1 MDSTDNSKATSI
13 ETNQYIK
20 KYTTKEAIDKFVHL
34 LILGRYTEKDL
45 SDALNY
51 CLIRSTESFDS
62 IDSIKKAIEELKKDS
77 EAFKIFQDNTN
88 KLLDAIQAINKE
100 QNTEI
105 NKINEFLKTAVT
117 LDTEQNITG
126 TKTFNKI
133 YVSDPTENKQAANAQ
148 YVMDYVREQLS
159 STIGDLSNLKT
170 ESKDLIVNAINE
182 VLDALNEYKETIN
195 ETTINQMID
204 TKLNPVILR
213 VTTLE
218 STVDYTK
225 ELVEANNQTVEDLN
239 TKVDDNTSDII
250 DINARLEEAVFYS
263 KINDTRKTIQLKNYD
278 SISGVS
284 TTGVGFNIAM
294 VSKWDKV
301 DLGSNQI
308 PINLNGSETRPTY
321 NDSKE
326 IALMD
331 DVNTK
336 ADASNV
342 YNKSEIDTK
351 LDLKA
356 NSNSV
361 YNKEDSDTRFV
372 SLTENQNIQGNK
384 VIEGIWTYSG
394 ELSDPKQLATTE
406 YSKNYAETYTNQKVG
421 DLTSLKTEA
430 KDAAVAAIN
439 ELFDKIGSGST
450 GGPVDTYTKQ
460 EINSKLDLKADAS
473 NVYNKSE
480 IDSKLTTKAD
490 ADNVYNKSE
499 IDHKF
504 ETFTPGSGGSGI
516 DTGAVNNLIK
526 QATDP
531 INTNVNT
538 LLNNQ
543 GNLESLSTQNKNDL
557 VSAINEINNKQ
568 VSVNIPEPDNTS
580 IKIVESKYT
589 AVKADADTYG
599 IILPD
604 NDTIYFDSGKIKAK
618 QTEIDATTIEKNN
631 LGKLKVSDSIIK
643 SISDLDLKVQ
653 NLEQNIGGSGS
664 GTPTPVEIKKA
675 TSTAFGI
682 VKPDN
687 NTIVIQDGVLSA
699 NIVQEKASNDNFGIV
714 TSDKKTI
721 NISNGI
727 ISVVDHTTK
736 LSQLKDINSLST
748 AQNGMVLTKTESG
761 FEFKKI
767 GEAANNRKTFTVN
780 NADFAKVYD
789 FNQHYNVAL
798 YAIVKLRASGEEP
811 FEVKYTSSLGDSF
824 TEQINTYKARQLTAE
839 DLDCV
844 LYIKG
849 KCTAVIDIFS
859 RY

>member
-1 MDSTDNSKATSI
+1 MSSTDNSRATSI
-13 ETNQYIK
+13 ETNQYIENS
-20 KYTTKEAIDKFVHL
+20 KYTTKEAIDKFVNL

-51 CLIRSTESFDS
+51 CLIRNTENYETLNE
-62 IDSIKKAIEELKKDS
+62 INEAIEVLKKDS

-88 KLLDAIQAINKE
+88 KLLDAIQEINNE

-105 NKINEFLKTAVT
+105 NKINEFLKTVVT
-117 LDTEQNITG
+117 TDTEQTITG
-126 TKTFNKI
+126 VKTFNKI

-148 YVMDYVREQLS
+148 YVIDYVRNQLNL
-159 STIGDLSNLKT
+159 TIGDLNNLKT
-170 ESKDLIVNAINE
+170 ESKNLIVNAIND
-182 VLDALNEYKETIN
+182 VLDALNAYKEAVN
-195 ETTINQMID
+195 ETTINQLID

-218 STVDYTK
+218 STFDYVK
-225 ELVEANNQTVEDLN
+225 ELAEENKRDITNLN
-239 TKVDDNTSDII
+239 TTITNNNKK
-250 DINARLEEAVFYS
+250 LEEAVFYS
-263 KINDTRKTIQLKNYD
+263 KIDDTRKTIQLKNYD
-278 SISGVS
+278 SISGLS
-284 TTGVGFNIAM
+284 TTGVGFNIVM

-301 DLGSNQI
+301 DLGSSGI
-308 PINLNGSETRPTY
+308 SINLNGSETRPTY

-336 ADASNV
+336 ADAS
-342 YNKSEIDTK
+342 S
-351 LDLKA
+351 
-356 NSNSV
+356 
-361 YNKEDSDTRFV
+361 
-372 SLTENQNIQGNK
+372 
-384 VIEGIWTYSG
+384 
-394 ELSDPKQLATTE
+394 
-406 YSKNYAETYTNQKVG
+406 
-421 DLTSLKTEA
+421 
-430 KDAAVAAIN
+430 
-439 ELFDKIGSGST
+439 
-450 GGPVDTYTKQ
+450 
-460 EINSKLDLKADAS
+460 
-473 NVYNKSE
+473 VYNKSE
-480 IDSKLTTKAD
+480 IDS
-490 ADNVYNKSE
+490 
-499 IDHKF
+499 KF
-504 ETFTPGSGGSGI
+504 ETFTPGSGGSNI
-516 DTGAVNNLIK
+516 DTDAVNNLIK

-580 IKIVESKYT
+580 IKIIESKYT
-589 AVKADADTYG
+589 AVKADVDTYG

-618 QTEIDATTIEKNN
+618 QTEIDATTIEKND
-631 LGKLKVSDSIIK
+631 LGKLKISDNIIK

-675 TSTAFGI
+675 TSSTFGI

-687 NTIVIQDGVLSA
+687 NTIVIQDGVISA
-699 NIVQEKASNDNFGIV
+699 NIVQEKATNNSFGIV
-714 TSDKKTI
+714 TGDKKTI

-736 LSQLKDINSLST
+736 LSQLKDINSLDS
-748 AQNGMVLTKTESG
+748 AESGMVLTKTESG
-761 FEFKKI
+761 FEFRKL
-767 GEAANNRKTFTVN
+767 GEATNNRKTFTVN
-780 NADFAKVYD
+780 NTDFAKVYD

-824 TEQINTYKARQLTAE
+824 TEQINTYKARQLTAD
-839 DLDCV
+839 DLDCI

>member
-1 MDSTDNSKATSI
+1 
-13 ETNQYIK
+13 
-20 KYTTKEAIDKFVHL
+20 
-34 LILGRYTEKDL
+34 
-45 SDALNY
+45 
-51 CLIRSTESFDS
+51 
-62 IDSIKKAIEELKKDS
+62 
-77 EAFKIFQDNTN
+77 
-88 KLLDAIQAINKE
+88 
-100 QNTEI
+100 
-105 NKINEFLKTAVT
+105 
-117 LDTEQNITG
+117 
-126 TKTFNKI
+126 
-133 YVSDPTENKQAANAQ
+133 
-148 YVMDYVREQLS
+148 MDYVRNQLNL
-159 STIGDLSNLKT
+159 TIGDLNNLKT
-170 ESKDLIVNAINE
+170 ESKNLIVNAINDI
-182 VLDALNEYKETIN
+182 LDALNAYKEVVN
-195 ETTINQMID
+195 ETTINQLID

-218 STVDYTK
+218 STFDYVK
-225 ELVEANNQTVEDLN
+225 ELAEENKRDITDLN
-239 TKVDDNTSDII
+239 TRVTS
-250 DINARLEEAVFYS
+250 NNKKLEEAVFYS
-263 KINDTRKTIQLKNYD
+263 KIDDTRKTIQLKNYD
-278 SISGVS
+278 SISGLS

-301 DLGSNQI
+301 DLGSSGI
-308 PINLNGSETRPTY
+308 SINLNGSETRPTY

-342 YNKSEIDTK
+342 YDKSEID
-351 LDLKA
+351 
-356 NSNSV
+356 
-361 YNKEDSDTRFV
+361 
-372 SLTENQNIQGNK
+372 
-384 VIEGIWTYSG
+384 
-394 ELSDPKQLATTE
+394 
-406 YSKNYAETYTNQKVG
+406 
-421 DLTSLKTEA
+421 
-430 KDAAVAAIN
+430 
-439 ELFDKIGSGST
+439 
-450 GGPVDTYTKQ
+450 
-460 EINSKLDLKADAS
+460 SKLDLKADAS
-473 NVYNKSE
+473 NVYDKSE
-480 IDSKLTTKAD
+480 IDSK
-490 ADNVYNKSE
+490 
-499 IDHKF
+499 F
-504 ETFTPGSGGSGI
+504 ETFVPGSGGSDI
-516 DTGAVNNLIK
+516 DIDAVNNLIK

-618 QTEIDATTIEKNN
+618 QTEIDATTIEKND
-631 LGKLKVSDSIIK
+631 LGKLKISDNIIK

-675 TSTAFGI
+675 TSSTFGI

-687 NTIVIQDGVLSA
+687 NTIVIQDGVISA
-699 NIVQEKASNDNFGIV
+699 NIVQEKATNNNFGIV
-714 TSDKKTI
+714 TGDKKTI

-736 LSQLKDINSLST
+736 LSQLKDINSLDS
-748 AQNGMVLTKTESG
+748 AESGMVLTKTESG
-761 FEFKKI
+761 FEFRKL
-767 GEAANNRKTFTVN
+767 GEATNNRKTFTVN
-780 NADFAKVYD
+780 NADFTKVYD

-824 TEQINTYKARQLTAE
+824 TEQINTYKARQLTAD

>member
-1 MDSTDNSKATSI
+1 MAGTDNSRATSV
-13 ETNQYIK
+13 ETNQYIENS
-20 KYTTKEAIDKFVHL
+20 KYTTKEAIDKFVNL

-51 CLIRSTESFDS
+51 CLIRNTENYETLNE
-62 IDSIKKAIEELKKDS
+62 INEAIESLKKDS

-88 KLLDAIQAINKE
+88 KLLDAIQEINDE

-105 NKINEFLKTAVT
+105 NKINEFLKTVVT
-117 LDTEQNITG
+117 IDTEQTITG
-126 TKTFNKI
+126 VKTFNKI

-148 YVMDYVREQLS
+148 YVMDYVRNQLNL
-159 STIGDLSNLKT
+159 TIGDLNNLKT
-170 ESKDLIVNAINE
+170 ESKNLIVNAIND
-182 VLDALNEYKETIN
+182 VLDALNAYKEAVN
-195 ETTINQMID
+195 ETTINQLID

-218 STVDYTK
+218 STFDYVK
-225 ELVEANNQTVEDLN
+225 ELAEENKRDITDLN
-239 TKVDDNTSDII
+239 TTITNNNKK
-250 DINARLEEAVFYS
+250 LEEAVFYS
-263 KINDTRKTIQLKNYD
+263 KIDDTRKTVQLKNYD
-278 SISGVS
+278 SISGLS

-301 DLGSNQI
+301 DLGSSGI
-308 PINLNGSETRPTY
+308 SINLNGSETRPTY

-331 DVNTK
+331 DVNLK
-336 ADASNV
+336 ADTSNV
-342 YNKSEIDTK
+342 YNKSEIDT
-351 LDLKA
+351 
-356 NSNSV
+356 
-361 YNKEDSDTRFV
+361 
-372 SLTENQNIQGNK
+372 
-384 VIEGIWTYSG
+384 
-394 ELSDPKQLATTE
+394 
-406 YSKNYAETYTNQKVG
+406 
-421 DLTSLKTEA
+421 
-430 KDAAVAAIN
+430 
-439 ELFDKIGSGST
+439 
-450 GGPVDTYTKQ
+450 
-460 EINSKLDLKADAS
+460 KLDLKADAS

-480 IDSKLTTKAD
+480 IDSK
-490 ADNVYNKSE
+490 
-499 IDHKF
+499 F
-504 ETFTPGSGGSGI
+504 ETFAPGSGGASI
-516 DTGAVNNLIK
+516 DTDAVNNLIK

-618 QTEIDATTIEKNN
+618 QTEIDAATIEKND
-631 LGKLKVSDSIIK
+631 LGKLKISDNIIK

-664 GTPTPVEIKKA
+664 GTPAPVEIKKA
-675 TSTAFGI
+675 TSSTFGI

-687 NTIVIQDGVLSA
+687 NTIVIQDGVISA
-699 NIVQEKASNDNFGIV
+699 NIVQEKATNNNFGIV
-714 TSDKKTI
+714 TGDKKTI

-736 LSQLKDINSLST
+736 LSQLKDINSLDS
-748 AQNGMVLTKTESG
+748 AESGMVLTKTESG
-761 FEFKKI
+761 FEFRKL
-767 GEAANNRKTFTVN
+767 GEATNNRKTFTIN
-780 NADFAKVYD
+780 NADFTKVYD

-798 YAIVKLRASGEEP
+798 YAIVKLRASSEEP

-824 TEQINTYKARQLTAE
+824 TEQINTYKARQLTAD

>member
-1 MDSTDNSKATSI
+1 MAGTDNSRVTSI
-13 ETNQYIK
+13 ETNQYIENS
-20 KYTTKEAIDKFVHL
+20 KYTTKEAIDKFVNL

-51 CLIRSTESFDS
+51 CLIRNTENYETLNE
-62 IDSIKKAIEELKKDS
+62 INEAIEALKKDS

-88 KLLDAIQAINKE
+88 KLLDAIQEINDE

-105 NKINEFLKTAVT
+105 NKINEFLKTVVT
-117 LDTEQNITG
+117 IDTEQTITG
-126 TKTFNKI
+126 VKTFNKI

-148 YVMDYVREQLS
+148 YVMDYVRNQLNL
-159 STIGDLSNLKT
+159 TIGDLNNLKT
-170 ESKDLIVNAINE
+170 ESKNLIVNAIND
-182 VLDALNEYKETIN
+182 VLDALNAYKEAVN
-195 ETTINQMID
+195 ETTINQLID

-218 STVDYTK
+218 STFDYVK
-225 ELVEANNQTVEDLN
+225 ELAEENKRDITDLN
-239 TKVDDNTSDII
+239 TTITNNNKK
-250 DINARLEEAVFYS
+250 LEEAVFYS
-263 KINDTRKTIQLKNYD
+263 KIDDTRKTVQLKNYD
-278 SISGVS
+278 SISGLS

-301 DLGSNQI
+301 DLGSSGI
-308 PINLNGSETRPTY
+308 SINLNGSETRPTY

-326 IALMD
+326 MALMD
-331 DVNTK
+331 DVKLK
-336 ADASNV
+336 ADANNV
-342 YNKSEIDTK
+342 YDKSEID
-351 LDLKA
+351 
-356 NSNSV
+356 
-361 YNKEDSDTRFV
+361 
-372 SLTENQNIQGNK
+372 
-384 VIEGIWTYSG
+384 
-394 ELSDPKQLATTE
+394 
-406 YSKNYAETYTNQKVG
+406 
-421 DLTSLKTEA
+421 
-430 KDAAVAAIN
+430 
-439 ELFDKIGSGST
+439 
-450 GGPVDTYTKQ
+450 
-460 EINSKLDLKADAS
+460 SKLDLKADAN

-480 IDSKLTTKAD
+480 IDSK
-490 ADNVYNKSE
+490 
-499 IDHKF
+499 F
-504 ETFTPGSGGSGI
+504 ETFAPGSGGSGNPSI
-516 DTGAVNNLIK
+516 DTDAVNNLIK

-618 QTEIDATTIEKNN
+618 QTEIDATTIEKND
-631 LGKLKVSDSIIK
+631 LGKLKISDNIIK

-675 TSTAFGI
+675 TSSTFGI

-687 NTIVIQDGVLSA
+687 NTIVIQDGVISA
-699 NIVQEKASNDNFGIV
+699 NIVQEKATNNNFGIV

-721 NISNGI
+721 NISNGV

-736 LSQLKDINSLST
+736 LSQLKDINSLDS
-748 AQNGMVLTKTESG
+748 AESGMVLTKTESG
-761 FEFKKI
+761 FEFRKL
-767 GEAANNRKTFTVN
+767 GEATNNRKTFTIN
-780 NADFAKVYD
+780 NADFTKVYD

-798 YAIVKLRASGEEP
+798 YAIVKLRASSEEP

-824 TEQINTYKARQLTAE
+824 TEQINTYKARQLTAD

>member
-1 MDSTDNSKATSI
+1 MAGTDNSRATSV
-13 ETNQYIK
+13 ETNQYIENS
-20 KYTTKEAIDKFVHL
+20 KYTTKEAIDKFVNL

-51 CLIRSTESFDS
+51 CLIRNTENYETLNE
-62 IDSIKKAIEELKKDS
+62 INEAIEALKKDS

-88 KLLDAIQAINKE
+88 KLLDAIQEINDE

-105 NKINEFLKTAVT
+105 NKINEFLKTVVT
-117 LDTEQNITG
+117 VDTEQTITG
-126 TKTFNKI
+126 VKTFNKI

-148 YVMDYVREQLS
+148 YVMDYVRNQLNL
-159 STIGDLSNLKT
+159 TIGDLNNLKT
-170 ESKDLIVNAINE
+170 ESKNLIVNAINDI
-182 VLDALNEYKETIN
+182 LDALNAYKEVVN
-195 ETTINQMID
+195 ETTINQLID

-218 STVDYTK
+218 STFDYVK
-225 ELVEANNQTVEDLN
+225 ELAEENKRDITDLN
-239 TKVDDNTSDII
+239 TRVTS
-250 DINARLEEAVFYS
+250 NNKKLEEAVFYS
-263 KINDTRKTIQLKNYD
+263 KIDDTRKTIQLKNYD
-278 SISGVS
+278 SISGLS

-301 DLGSNQI
+301 DLGSSGI
-308 PINLNGSETRPTY
+308 SINLNGSETRPTY

-342 YNKSEIDTK
+342 YDKSEID
-351 LDLKA
+351 
-356 NSNSV
+356 
-361 YNKEDSDTRFV
+361 
-372 SLTENQNIQGNK
+372 
-384 VIEGIWTYSG
+384 
-394 ELSDPKQLATTE
+394 
-406 YSKNYAETYTNQKVG
+406 
-421 DLTSLKTEA
+421 
-430 KDAAVAAIN
+430 
-439 ELFDKIGSGST
+439 
-450 GGPVDTYTKQ
+450 
-460 EINSKLDLKADAS
+460 SKLDLKADAS
-473 NVYNKSE
+473 NVYDKSE
-480 IDSKLTTKAD
+480 IDSK
-490 ADNVYNKSE
+490 
-499 IDHKF
+499 F
-504 ETFTPGSGGSGI
+504 ETFVPGSGGSDI
-516 DTGAVNNLIK
+516 DIDAVNNLIK
-526 QATDP
+526 QATDH

-618 QTEIDATTIEKNN
+618 QTEIDATTIEKND
-631 LGKLKVSDSIIK
+631 LGKLKISDNIIK

-653 NLEQNIGGSGS
+653 NLEQNIGGSG
-664 GTPTPVEIKKA
+664 TPTPVEIKKA
-675 TSTAFGI
+675 TSSTFGI

-687 NTIVIQDGVLSA
+687 NTIVIQDGVISA
-699 NIVQEKASNDNFGIV
+699 NIVQEKATNNNFGIV
-714 TSDKKTI
+714 TGDKKTI

-736 LSQLKDINSLST
+736 LSQLKDINSLDS
-748 AQNGMVLTKTESG
+748 AESGMVLTKTESG
-761 FEFKKI
+761 FEFRKF
-767 GEAANNRKTFTVN
+767 GEATNNRKTFTVN
-780 NADFAKVYD
+780 NADFTKVYD

-824 TEQINTYKARQLTAE
+824 TEQINTYKARQLTAD

>member
-1 MDSTDNSKATSI
+1 MAGTDNSRATSV
-13 ETNQYIK
+13 ETNQYIENS
-20 KYTTKEAIDKFVHL
+20 KYTTKEAIDKFVNL

-51 CLIRSTESFDS
+51 CLIRNTENYETLNE
-62 IDSIKKAIEELKKDS
+62 INEAIEALKKDS

-88 KLLDAIQAINKE
+88 KLLDAIQEINTE

-105 NKINEFLKTAVT
+105 NKINEFLKTVVT
-117 LDTEQNITG
+117 IDTEQTITG
-126 TKTFNKI
+126 VKTFNKI

-148 YVMDYVREQLS
+148 YVMDYVRNQLNL
-159 STIGDLSNLKT
+159 TIGDLNNLKT
-170 ESKDLIVNAINE
+170 ESKNLIVNAIND
-182 VLDALNEYKETIN
+182 VLDALNAYKEAVN
-195 ETTINQMID
+195 ETTINQLID

-218 STVDYTK
+218 STFDYVK
-225 ELVEANNQTVEDLN
+225 ELAEENKRDITDLN
-239 TKVDDNTSDII
+239 TTITNNNKK
-250 DINARLEEAVFYS
+250 LEEAVFYS
-263 KINDTRKTIQLKNYD
+263 KIDDTRKTVQLKNYD
-278 SISGVS
+278 SISGLS

-301 DLGSNQI
+301 DLGSSGI
-308 PINLNGSETRPTY
+308 SINLNGSETRPTY

-331 DVNTK
+331 DVNLK
-336 ADASNV
+336 ADTSNV
-342 YNKSEIDTK
+342 YNKSEIDT
-351 LDLKA
+351 
-356 NSNSV
+356 
-361 YNKEDSDTRFV
+361 
-372 SLTENQNIQGNK
+372 
-384 VIEGIWTYSG
+384 
-394 ELSDPKQLATTE
+394 
-406 YSKNYAETYTNQKVG
+406 
-421 DLTSLKTEA
+421 
-430 KDAAVAAIN
+430 
-439 ELFDKIGSGST
+439 
-450 GGPVDTYTKQ
+450 
-460 EINSKLDLKADAS
+460 KLDLKADAS

-480 IDSKLTTKAD
+480 IDSK
-490 ADNVYNKSE
+490 
-499 IDHKF
+499 F
-504 ETFTPGSGGSGI
+504 ETFAPGSGGASI
-516 DTGAVNNLIK
+516 DTDAVNNLIK

-618 QTEIDATTIEKNN
+618 QTEIDAATIEKND
-631 LGKLKVSDSIIK
+631 LGKLKISDNIIK

-664 GTPTPVEIKKA
+664 GTPAPVEIKKA
-675 TSTAFGI
+675 TSSTFGI

-687 NTIVIQDGVLSA
+687 NTIVIQDGVISA
-699 NIVQEKASNDNFGIV
+699 NIVQEKATNNNFGIV
-714 TSDKKTI
+714 TGDKKTI

-736 LSQLKDINSLST
+736 LSQLKDINSLDS
-748 AQNGMVLTKTESG
+748 AESGMVLTKTESG
-761 FEFKKI
+761 FEFRKL
-767 GEAANNRKTFTVN
+767 GEATNNRKTFTIN
-780 NADFAKVYD
+780 NADFTKVYD

-798 YAIVKLRASGEEP
+798 YAIVKLRASSEEP

-824 TEQINTYKARQLTAE
+824 TEQINTYKARQLTAD

>member
-1 MDSTDNSKATSI
+1 MSSTDNSRATSI
-13 ETNQYIK
+13 ETNQYIENS
-20 KYTTKEAIDKFVHL
+20 KYTTNEAIDKFVNL

-51 CLIRSTESFDS
+51 CLIRNAENYETLNE
-62 IDSIKKAIEELKKDS
+62 INEAVEALKKDS

-88 KLLDAIQAINKE
+88 KLLDAIQEINNE

-117 LDTEQNITG
+117 IDTEQTITG
-126 TKTFNKI
+126 VKTFNKI

-148 YVMDYVREQLS
+148 YVIDYVRNQLNL
-159 STIGDLSNLKT
+159 TIGDLSNLKT
-170 ESKDLIVNAINE
+170 ESKNLIVNAIND
-182 VLDALNEYKETIN
+182 VLDALNAYKESIN
-195 ETTINQMID
+195 ETTINQLID

-218 STVDYTK
+218 STFDYVK
-225 ELVEANNQTVEDLN
+225 ELAEGNKRDITDLN
-239 TKVDDNTSDII
+239 TRVIDNTGNVSDI
-250 DINARLEEAVFYS
+250 NKRLEAAVFYS
-263 KINDTRKTIQLKNYD
+263 KINDTRKTIQLNNYD

-294 VSKWDKV
+294 VSKWNKV
-301 DLGSNQI
+301 DLGSGGI

-331 DVNTK
+331 DVTTK
-336 ADASNV
+336 AD
-342 YNKSEIDTK
+342 
-351 LDLKA
+351 
-356 NSNSV
+356 
-361 YNKEDSDTRFV
+361 
-372 SLTENQNIQGNK
+372 
-384 VIEGIWTYSG
+384 
-394 ELSDPKQLATTE
+394 
-406 YSKNYAETYTNQKVG
+406 TN
-421 DLTSLKTEA
+421 
-430 KDAAVAAIN
+430 
-439 ELFDKIGSGST
+439 
-450 GGPVDTYTKQ
+450 
-460 EINSKLDLKADAS
+460 

-480 IDSKLTTKAD
+480 IDS
-490 ADNVYNKSE
+490 
-499 IDHKF
+499 KF
-504 ETFTPGSGGSGI
+504 ETFTPGSGGSGNPSI
-516 DTGAVNNLIK
+516 DTDAVNNLIK

-599 IILPD
+599 IMLPD

-618 QTEIDATTIEKNN
+618 QTEIDATTIEKND
-631 LGKLKVSDSIIK
+631 LGKLKISDNIIK

-675 TSTAFGI
+675 TSSTFGI

-687 NTIVIQDGVLSA
+687 NTIVIQDGVISA
-699 NIVQEKASNDNFGIV
+699 NIVQEKATNNSFGIV
-714 TSDKKTI
+714 TGDKKTI
-721 NISNGI
+721 NINNGV
-727 ISVVDHTTK
+727 ISVTDHTTK
-736 LSQLKDINSLST
+736 LSQLKDINSLDS
-748 AQNGMVLTKTESG
+748 AENGMVLTKTESG
-761 FEFKKI
+761 FEFKKL
-767 GEAANNRKTFTVN
+767 GEATNNRKTFTID

-824 TEQINTYKARQLTAE
+824 TEQINTYKARQLTAD
-839 DLDCV
+839 DLDCI